1 MLNSTLCFL
10 FYLVAI
16 TFFASTARAGQQPG
30 THPVTGRQIAPVMA
44 VGGADWLDRGERERE
59 EQPEKALDALNLRP
73 GMFVGDV
80 GAGTGF
86 YALRIAQKV
95 APTGKVFANDIQ
107 PAMLTRIRQNAAARR
122 ITNLEFVLGTDS
134 DPRLPA
140 GALDLVLM
148 VDVYHEL
155 SKPQQMLQ
163 NIRTS
168 LKPDGKLV
176 LLEFRKEDPRVP
188 IRPEHEMSVAE
199 AKSEICREGYELEK
213 VLDTLPWQHILF
225 FRKARGG
232 RGPFGVQ

>member
-1 MLNSTLCFL
+1 MLNSTFRLLCYSATVTL
-10 FYLVAI
+10 LAG
-16 TFFASTARAGQQPG
+16 TATHGQQVR
-30 THPVTGRQIAPVMA
+30 THPVTGRQIAPVMGA
-44 VGGADWLDRGERERE
+44 GGADWLDRSERERE
-59 EQPEKALDALNLRP
+59 EQPDKALRALNLRP

-86 YALRIAQKV
+86 YTLRIAQQI
-95 APTGKVFANDIQ
+95 APTGRVFANDIQ
-107 PAMLTRIRQNAAARR
+107 PAMLTRLRRNAAARS
-122 ITNLEFVLGTDS
+122 ITNFETVLGTEA
-134 DPRLPA
+134 DPRLPS

-155 SKPQQMLQ
+155 SDPQRMLQ
-163 NIRTS
+163 NIRSS

-199 AKSEICREGYELEK
+199 AKSEICPEGYEFER

-225 FRKARGG
+225 FRKAREG
-232 RGPFGVQ
+232 RGSLGVQ

>member
-16 TFFASTARAGQQPG
+16 TSFASTARAGQQPG
-30 THPVTGRQIAPVMA
+30 THPVTGRQIAPVMG

-59 EQPEKALDALNLRP
+59 EQPEKALDALNLGP